1 MENNTPEQKPEIQQ
15 DIDFVKTILPEH
27 YEVKES
33 KKAGSI
39 HCRSKIGI
47 AHKIDADDDEHWEYI
62 VKAIENH
69 FKERFQEIDHN
80 TNFCHV
86 DFTIYLQTNG

>member
-1 MENNTPEQKPEIQQ
+1 MIEQ
-15 DIDFVKTILPEH
+15 DIEFVRSILPDH

-39 HCRSKIGI
+39 HCKSNIGI
-47 AHKIDADDDEHWEYI
+47 RHKIDADDDEHWNYI
-62 VKAIENH
+62 VAAIKKK
-69 FKERFQEIDHN
+69 FVGRFQEIDHN

-86 DFTIYLQTNG
+86 DFTIFLRPEPACA